1 MLLNNKVMKFELD
14 PKSVKFKEI
23 LNQDFLE
30 LEIKAI
36 STANPNRNGSHFT
49 LESLQKAIPTFYNK
63 PILGSFS
70 VDLDDFRAHEGDL
83 EYDEELDSIYYD
95 YTDANSETPLG
106 LIRSSDRVEVYHE
119 EADGLDWIKLTCAI
133 WVKYNYK
140 QVKKLLKSRNGYKKI
155 SVEVEVLDSEYDDKG
170 VEIIKEF
177 VFDGLTIL
185 GDKYETGIADAKAKI
200 LDLFEDALFQKKQ
213 KALAFAYEAY
223 DKANGIEPKEVE
235 SPDVQ
240 DSIYDKKAIVN
251 EEPASEIEM
260 DKEINQEGGEVV
272 PMVLTMQARV
282 DLLESY
288 LHDFYNDWVW
298 VCDIDENYVYFS
310 VESEVYRAT
319 YSITMNEVAEGEER
333 SGEVEINMETKERVV
348 RSWQRFSEIAEE
360 EKEEYT
366 VEETVEE
373 TLEDSVEE
381 TFEASENE
389 ESVVTET
396 EISSEEVFTE
406 EVKEEEFGCGEKA
419 EETEDECKMSEE
431 CEACD
436 EECKLSEE
444 DCKQTEEDCKM
455 SEEEAC
461 KMAED
466 EDDCDD
472 CEEGGCEETFKA
484 ETVEESVEEPVSNFV
499 EVDGEQ
505 LDVFALLEKYNALQD
520 KVNELSNIIQTA
532 EKERF
537 IQVGKEFINA
547 DGFVDE
553 ESKNSF
559 IEQITTKCEA
569 YEFKEEK
576 DVVDFA
582 KSLMA
587 MYYYEHQVSHTNS
600 KSNDFSIGIET
611 PKKVAPEKTSKLSDA
626 ISKLNKLN

>member
-70 VDLDDFRAHEGDL
+70 VDLDDFRAHESDL
-83 EYDEELDSIYYD
+83 DYDSELDNIYYD

-106 LIRSSDRVEVYHE
+106 LIRSSDKVEIYHE

-140 QVKKLLKSRNGYKKI
+140 QVKKLLKSKNGYKKI
-155 SVEVEVLDSEYDDKG
+155 SVEVEVLDAEYDENG

-177 VFDGLTIL
+177 IFDGLTIL

-213 KALAFAYEAY
+213 KALAFAYEAF
-223 DKANGIEPKEVE
+223 DKANNSGLQEKIEIPEN
-235 SPDVQ
+235 Q
-240 DSIYDKKAIVN
+240 DSIYEEKAIVN

-260 DKEINQEGGEVV
+260 DKEINQEGGEEV
-272 PMVLTMQARV
+272 PMVLTMQAKI

-298 VCDIDENYVYFS
+298 VCDIDETYVYFS
-310 VESEVYRAT
+310 VESEVYRAV
-319 YSITMNEVAEGEER
+319 YSITMNEEADAER
-333 SGEVEINMETKERVV
+333 VGEVSIDMEGKERVV
-348 RSWQRFSEIAEE
+348 RSWQRFSEVAEE

-366 VEETVEE
+366 VEETVKE

-381 TFEASENE
+381 NFEVSENE

-396 EISSEEVFTE
+396 EVATGEVFTE
-406 EVKEEEFGCGEKA
+406 EVISEETEEATEDFACGEKA
-419 EETEDECKMSEE
+419 EEAEDECKMEDAEEE
-431 CEACD
+431 CKLEKEGCESE

-444 DCKQTEEDCKM
+444 TCD
-455 SEEEAC
+455 
-461 KMAED
+461 MA

-472 CEEGGCEETFKA
+472 CEEGDCEETF
-484 ETVEESVEEPVSNFV
+484 EVEKSKDFIEI
-499 EVDGEQ
+499 DGEQ
-505 LDVFALLEKYNALQD
+505 LDVFALFEKYNALQN
-520 KVNELSNIIQTA
+520 KVNELSNIIKTA
-532 EKERF
+532 EKEKF
-537 IQVGKEFINA
+537 IQIGKEFINA
-547 DGFVDE
+547 DDFVDDE
-553 ESKNSF
+553 TKENF
-559 IEQITTKCEA
+559 VEQITAKCEA

-587 MYYYEHQVSHTNS
+587 MYYYEHQVSHS

-611 PKKVAPEKTSKLSDA
+611 QKKTVVEKTDKLSDA

>member
-70 VDLDDFRAHEGDL
+70 VDLDDFRAHESDL
-83 EYDEELDSIYYD
+83 DYDSELDNIYYD

-106 LIRSSDRVEVYHE
+106 LIRSSDKVEIYHE

-140 QVKKLLKSRNGYKKI
+140 QVKKLLKSKNGYKKI
-155 SVEVEVLDSEYDDKG
+155 SVEVEVLDAEYDENG

-177 VFDGLTIL
+177 IFDGLTIL

-213 KALAFAYEAY
+213 KALAFAYEAF
-223 DKANGIEPKEVE
+223 DKANNSELQEKIEIPEN
-235 SPDVQ
+235 Q
-240 DSIYDKKAIVN
+240 DSIYEEKAIVN

-260 DKEINQEGGEVV
+260 DKEINQEGGEEV
-272 PMVLTMQARV
+272 PMVLTMQAKI

-298 VCDIDENYVYFS
+298 VCDIDEAYVYFS
-310 VESEVYRAT
+310 VESEVYRAV
-319 YSITMNEVAEGEER
+319 YSITMNEEADAER
-333 SGEVEINMETKERVV
+333 MGEVSIDMEGKERVV
-348 RSWQRFSEIAEE
+348 RSWQRFSEVAEE

-381 TFEASENE
+381 NFEVSENE

-396 EISSEEVFTE
+396 EVATGEVFTE
-406 EVKEEEFGCGEKA
+406 EVISEETEEATEDFACGEKA
-419 EETEDECKMSEE
+419 EEAEDECKMEDAEEE
-431 CEACD
+431 CKLEKEGCESE

-444 DCKQTEEDCKM
+444 TCD
-455 SEEEAC
+455 
-461 KMAED
+461 MA

-472 CEEGGCEETFKA
+472 CEEGDCEETF
-484 ETVEESVEEPVSNFV
+484 EVEKSKDFIEI
-499 EVDGEQ
+499 DGEQ
-505 LDVFALLEKYNALQD
+505 LDVFALFEKYNALQD
-520 KVNELSNIIQTA
+520 KVNELSNIIKTA
-532 EKERF
+532 EKEKF
-537 IQVGKEFINA
+537 IQIGKEFINA
-547 DGFVDE
+547 DDFVDE
-553 ESKNSF
+553 ETKENF
-559 IEQITTKCEA
+559 VEQITAKCEA

-582 KSLMA
+582 KSLVA
-587 MYYYEHQVSHTNS
+587 MYYYEHQVSHS

-611 PKKVAPEKTSKLSDA
+611 QKKTVVEKTNKLSDA